1 MMNEKSKNKL
11 IDDITDS
18 IVTRDFS
25 VKKYYDYDG
34 FFTYALQND
43 RFTFRLPKDWDDPM
57 EDFLSRLRNPQKNYE
72 FQPIEVI
79 NNLSP
84 ITENIYAMSTIRKNN
99 ECDGMWRN
107 FAGMDSKGRYGV
119 LVHFSVK
126 NIIRSIVKYIID
138 NKFLKYNE
146 SSLIQDQI
154 SKNIFVEQ
162 VKYSTDEEIAEF
174 FKEITKLNDNTDFN
188 EVAIRSLLKKRK
200 EYEYENEY
208 RILIRQDLLN
218 IPKKEY
224 LQIGSFKDSIEKV
237 ILSPH
242 LDKCQVTNYKECIEK
257 NNSEFKI
264 KIEQSIL
271 YNVEHFKK
279 IYNL

>member
-1 MMNEKSKNKL
+1 
-11 IDDITDS
+11 
-18 IVTRDFS
+18 
-25 VKKYYDYDG
+25 
-34 FFTYALQND
+34 
-43 RFTFRLPKDWDDPM
+43 
-57 EDFLSRLRNPQKNYE
+57 
-72 FQPIEVI
+72 
-79 NNLSP
+79 
-84 ITENIYAMSTIRKNN
+84 MSTIRKNN

-126 NIIRSIVKYIID
+126 NIIRSIVKYIVD
-138 NKFLKYNE
+138 NKFLEYNE
-146 SSLIQDQI
+146 SYLIRDQI

-174 FKEITKLNDNTDFN
+174 FKEISTLDNTKKDFN
-188 EVAIRSLLKKRK
+188 DIAIKSLLKKRK

-208 RILIRQDLLN
+208 RVLIRQDLLN
-218 IPKKEY
+218 IPKTEY
-224 LQIGSFKDSIEKV
+224 LQVGYFKDSIEKV
-237 ILSPH
+237 IFSPH
-242 LDKCQVTNYKECIEK
+242 SDECQVTNYKEFIEK